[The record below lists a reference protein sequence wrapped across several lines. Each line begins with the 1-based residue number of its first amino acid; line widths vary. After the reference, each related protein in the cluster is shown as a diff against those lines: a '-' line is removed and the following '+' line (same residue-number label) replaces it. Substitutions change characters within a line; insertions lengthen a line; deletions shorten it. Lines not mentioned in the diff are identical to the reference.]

1 MYVSFVVQSTI
12 NWSVLDIS
20 RLILIGSLTL
30 PGRSL
35 AGHLCSNRQRRHPRV
50 TLGRAGSL
58 AAACVV
64 PFGHRL
70 EGNPME
76 THHRQMI
83 FHDYPIQNLHLLGLC
98 RRASLESRCSSD
110 HPEASSMTWVQKL
123 PQDSCDLW
131 SVCQIHCPSIFL
143 TGRTCPVWLILLSS
157 EHGAT
162 KDKYAHVLKAALVQ
176 FGMAFV
182 CALNTKKNCPRIYK
196 AQNAIPFGPA
206 FHYCQKTYIY
216 ILIIYI

>member
-1 MYVSFVVQSTI
+1 LDGVI
-12 NWSVLDIS
+12 NQLITGGPHLVRVLGSAKYHKLI
-20 RLILIGSLTL
+20 RLGHLKAILIGSLTL

-58 AAACVV
+58 AATCVV

-123 PQDSCDLW
+123 PQESRDL
-131 SVCQIHCPSIFL
+131 
-143 TGRTCPVWLILLSS
+143 
-157 EHGAT
+157 
-162 KDKYAHVLKAALVQ
+162 
-176 FGMAFV
+176 
-182 CALNTKKNCPRIYK
+182 
-196 AQNAIPFGPA
+196 
-206 FHYCQKTYIY
+206 
-216 ILIIYI
+216 